1 MTSNIAYAHLINQ
14 VPFIAHEGCKAG
26 VFRETSGAVELFVKE
41 GCWLM
46 VEVKMECAFLG
57 GEMTYSSL

>member
-26 VFRETSGAVELFVKE
+26 VFRESSGAKSRVICE
-41 GCWLM
+41 GGML
-46 VEVKMECAFLG
+46 VDGVG
-57 GEMTYSSL
+57 S